1 MSEPRH
7 EPAGQRWPAGLLDG
21 VRALVP
27 GGYGGIGAVVSESLA
42 AAGAQVAVAG
52 RSQEKADALAA
63 RLTAAGLI
71 AVGYA
76 VDVTDRANVNLVAD
90 KVAAA
95 WGGLDVLVNCASVLI
110 TGGAETVAEPQWRAV
125 MDTNLAGAFWLSQAA
140 GRLMASNGQGGRIV
154 HLSSVRATR
163 GARRGFSA
171 YGASKA
177 GVDLLVRQLAT
188 EWGPRGITV
197 NAVAPGFVQ
206 TEMVA
211 AASQERDFIR
221 GVAQRTPL
229 GRIADVREVADAV
242 MYLVSPRA
250 SFVTGQ
256 VLYVDGGVSASQ

>member
-1 MSEPRH
+1 MSEPR
-7 EPAGQRWPAGLLDG
+7 EVPPGQRWPAGLLDG

-27 GGYGGIGAVVSESLA
+27 GGYGGIGEAVSESLA
-42 AAGAQVAVAG
+42 VAGAQVAIAG

-63 RLTAAGLI
+63 RLTAAGMI

-76 VDVTDRANVNLVAD
+76 MDVTDRGNVNLVAD

-95 WGGLDVLVNCASVLI
+95 WGGLDVLVNCASVLV
-110 TGGAETVAEPQWRAV
+110 TGGAETVAEPQWHAV
-125 MDTNLAGAFWLSQAA
+125 MNTNLAGAFWLSQVA
-140 GRLMASNGQGGRIV
+140 GRLMTSNGQGGRIV

-188 EWGPRGITV
+188 EWGPCGITV

-206 TEMVA
+206 TQMVA

>member
-1 MSEPRH
+1 MSQPRV
-7 EPAGQRWPAGLLDG
+7 EAAGQRWPEGLLDG

-27 GGYGGIGAVVSESLA
+27 GGYGGIGEAISESLA
-42 AAGAQVAVAG
+42 AAGARVAIAG
-52 RSQEKADALAA
+52 RSQERADKLAA
-63 RLTAAGLI
+63 RLTAGGMTA
-71 AVGYA
+71 AGYA
-76 VDVTDRANVNLVAD
+76 MDVTDRASVNLVAD
-90 KVAAA
+90 KVAAS
-95 WGGLDVLVNCASVLI
+95 WGGLDVLVNCASVLV
-110 TGGAETVAEPQWRAV
+110 TGGAETVGEAEWRAV

-140 GRLMASNGQGGRIV
+140 GRLMTSGNGRIV

-188 EWGPRGITV
+188 EWGPKGITV
-197 NAVAPGFVQ
+197 NAVAPGFVK

-211 AASQERDFIR
+211 AASQDRNFIQ

-229 GRIADVREVADAV
+229 GRIADVLEVADAV
-242 MYLVSPRA
+242 MYFVSPQA
-250 SFVTGQ
+250 SFITGQ

>member
-1 MSEPRH
+1 MSDLSREASGLP
-7 EPAGQRWPAGLLDG
+7 WPGGLLDG
-21 VRALVP
+21 ARALVP
-27 GGYGGIGAVVSESLA
+27 GGYGGIGEAVSRSLA

-63 RLTAAGLI
+63 SLTAGGMTASGFAI
-71 AVGYA
+71 
-76 VDVTDRANVNLVAD
+76 DVADRGSVNEVAD

-95 WGGLDVLVNCASVLI
+95 WGGLDVLVNCASVLV
-110 TGGAETVAEPQWRAV
+110 TGGAETVGEREWRAV

-140 GRLMASNGQGGRIV
+140 GRLMSGGGRIV

-163 GARRGFSA
+163 GAARGFSA

-197 NAVAPGFVQ
+197 NAVAPGFVR
-206 TEMVA
+206 TGMVA
-211 AASQERDFIR
+211 AASRDGDFIR

-229 GRIADVREVADAV
+229 GRLADVREVADAV
-242 MYLVSPRA
+242 MYLVSPGA
-250 SFVTGQ
+250 GFITGQ

>member
-1 MSEPRH
+1 MSELPR
-7 EPAGQRWPAGLLDG
+7 EASGLPRPDGLLDG
-21 VRALVP
+21 ARALVP
-27 GGYGGIGAVVSESLA
+27 GGYGGIGEAVSQALA
-42 AAGAQVAVAG
+42 AAGAQVAIAG

-63 RLTAAGLI
+63 RLTAAGMTASGFAI
-71 AVGYA
+71 
-76 VDVTDRANVNLVAD
+76 DVTDRGGVNEVAD

-95 WGGLDVLVNCASVLI
+95 WGGLDVLVNCASVLV
-110 TGGAETVAEPQWRAV
+110 TGGAETVGEREWRAV

-140 GRLMASNGQGGRIV
+140 GRLMTGGGRIV

-163 GARRGFSA
+163 GASRGFSA

-197 NAVAPGFVQ
+197 NAVAPGFVR
-206 TEMVA
+206 TAMVA
-211 AASQERDFIR
+211 AASRDGDFIR

-229 GRIADVREVADAV
+229 GRLADVREVADAV

-250 SFVTGQ
+250 AFVTGQ